1 MKKLIIGLLLITTLG
16 IGLYVKH
23 TNNKYYKVV
32 NDVIDMQN
40 LNMELI
46 AENVEIKEA
55 YENIKE
61 IGNNLSRLQYAIPS
75 SVSFNASYIHSNTT
89 AEEVIEYHVEK
100 AKSEGKNPIVVDN
113 PAAYESGFERIVSVT
128 TSQTITNIGITPFDY
143 VSSPYI
149 DSGMTAHLYITY
161 HQLYNNINMCDELT
175 ANDVLIFKINE
186 ADLGSLQTL
195 YWKDSD
201 GIIRTRD
208 LYFANSQEN

>member
-32 NDVIDMQN
+32 NDVIEMQN

-100 AKSEGKNPIVVDN
+100 AKSEGKN
-113 PAAYESGFERIVSVT
+113 G
-128 TSQTITNIGITPFDY
+128 
-143 VSSPYI
+143 
-149 DSGMTAHLYITY
+149 
-161 HQLYNNINMCDELT
+161 
-175 ANDVLIFKINE
+175 
-186 ADLGSLQTL
+186 
-195 YWKDSD
+195 
-201 GIIRTRD
+201 
-208 LYFANSQEN
+208 